1 MRAVFLGCGY
11 LGSNLYQ
18 LLKDSFDTEMWGIDS
33 PYVSRIDSFR
43 LINVFDPDA
52 MKDMD
57 VRDALVID
65 TVALV
70 ANSDRS
76 ENEAEALDVLAEK
89 YRALFSVLKQGGC
102 RRFVFFSSGGTVYG
116 SHARPRR
123 ESDPLEPQT
132 LYARS
137 KVRIEEELKASGLDY
152 LILRLSNPYGGYQL
166 PNKRQGVIP
175 IVLRKAYLDE
185 SFQLMV
191 NPDSI
196 RDYIYISDFASQLKK
211 LLEMDV
217 SDTTL
222 NVGSGKGTSLQTVI
236 DLCEKITGKTLRIE
250 HMLSQV
256 PMVQDIVLDVSKLEG
271 ITGIHSSISMAE
283 GMRMEDE
290 RIRRELGIR

>member
-89 YRALFSVLKQGGC
+89 YRALFSVLNMV
-102 RRFVFFSSGGTVYG
+102 RSVTVQRHAMNASARVMAAG
-116 SHARPRR
+116 S
-123 ESDPLEPQT
+123 
-132 LYARS
+132 
-137 KVRIEEELKASGLDY
+137 
-152 LILRLSNPYGGYQL
+152 
-166 PNKRQGVIP
+166 
-175 IVLRKAYLDE
+175 
-185 SFQLMV
+185 
-191 NPDSI
+191 
-196 RDYIYISDFASQLKK
+196 RD
-211 LLEMDV
+211 
-217 SDTTL
+217 
-222 NVGSGKGTSLQTVI
+222 
-236 DLCEKITGKTLRIE
+236 
-250 HMLSQV
+250 
-256 PMVQDIVLDVSKLEG
+256 
-271 ITGIHSSISMAE
+271 
-283 GMRMEDE
+283 
-290 RIRRELGIR
+290 